1 VTLLSFDSSIRISN
15 LRNYIIFEYEESKTN
30 EITKILPEMKMQM
43 MRERER
49 ERELLSHKALR
60 LIARDIPE
68 VRYSTL
74 VYACFSFHV
83 YSE

>member
-43 MRERER
+43 MKK
-49 ERELLSHKALR
+49 LLFKNE
-60 LIARDIPE
+60 I
-68 VRYSTL
+68 
-74 VYACFSFHV
+74 YA
-83 YSE
+83 